1 MTVNLYAIKA
11 IYTFE
16 MARTFRTPLQSFASP
31 VISTILYF
39 VVFGSAIGN
48 RMTPIDDVSYGV
60 FIVPGL
66 IMLTVMTQSVAN
78 ASFGIYFPKFLG
90 TIYEHLSAPISSLEM
105 VTGYVGA
112 AATKSA
118 VVGFII
124 LGVSFLF
131 VPLEIKHPGLMVAF
145 LLATAL
151 CFSLLGFILGLWAKN
166 FEQLNLVPTLIITP
180 LVFLGGSFYSIDMLP
195 AMWQSVSMFNP
206 AMYLIS
212 GFRWAFFGTSDVSL
226 LLSLISIGLFIIIFL
241 GIIWR
246 IFATGYRLRS

>member
-1 MTVNLYAIKA
+1 MNLYAIKA
-11 IYTFE
+11 IYVFE

-48 RMTPIDDVSYGV
+48 RMLPVGDVSYGA

-78 ASFGIYFPKFLG
+78 ASFGIYFPTFLG
-90 TIYEHLSAPISSLEM
+90 TIYEHLSAPISPFEM
-105 VTGYVGA
+105 VAGYVGA
-112 AATKSA
+112 SATKSV

-124 LGVSFLF
+124 LAVSFLF
-131 VPLEIKHPGLMVAF
+131 VSLKIEHLIVAVLF
-145 LLATAL
+145 LIMTAF

-166 FEQLNLVPTLIITP
+166 FEQLSFVPTLIITP

-195 AMWQSVSMFNP
+195 STWQVVSMFNP

-212 GFRWAFFGTSDVSL
+212 GFRWAFFGVSEVPIQFSFL
-226 LLSLISIGLFIIIFL
+226 AVILFAGLFVSVIGYMFK
-241 GIIWR
+241 
-246 IFATGYRLRS
+246 TGYRLRN